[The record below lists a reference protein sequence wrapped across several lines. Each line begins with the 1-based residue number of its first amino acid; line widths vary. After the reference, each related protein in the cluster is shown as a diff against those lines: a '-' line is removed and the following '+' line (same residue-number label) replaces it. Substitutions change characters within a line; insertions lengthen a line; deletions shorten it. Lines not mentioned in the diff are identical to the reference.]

1 MDPLPARIGRYVVES
16 LVGVGGMG
24 QIYKAHDPDI
34 RRTVAIKLIS
44 TRLMSR
50 ADSADYIRRFR
61 REAETAARCAHPNI
75 ITIYD
80 FALHEG
86 EPFLAMEFVYGMSLR
101 EALEEKSAMAVP
113 DAIQVMLQVLD
124 ALDSAHEQGVIH
136 QDIKPANIML
146 TPQMK
151 AKVADFGISRFA
163 HMDVTSASSSMGTP
177 NYMSPEQC
185 RGAAVGPRSDLFSAG
200 ATLFEMVAGAPAFAG
215 ANAAEVT
222 YRIVNESLPA
232 LPAAVRSV
240 APRLQFVLE
249 RAMGKQPEN
258 RFESGHAMA
267 EALRQVLGDP
277 NGPETAEITR
287 LSIAE
292 AIAAIPTGPPVGQ
305 PDEPP
310 GGSPA
315 GPRAGPP
322 VGSGSESSAGSPIGP
337 PTDSSIPWPIEAG
350 TLQMLEQKLASY
362 VVGPIARIMVRAAA
376 GRTSSLEAL
385 CAELAASLPEGA
397 ERERF
402 RRDVAPLMPA
412 RRPPATDD
420 VPSHGHQGHALPEP
434 ELERA
439 QRAMTQYV
447 GPIARV
453 LVRQAARE
461 AQSVDGLWQA
471 LATHIEQPAERAAFL
486 RQRHD
491 QRA

>member
-1 MDPLPARIGRYVVES
+1 
-16 LVGVGGMG
+16 
-24 QIYKAHDPDI
+24 
-34 RRTVAIKLIS
+34 
-44 TRLMSR
+44 
-50 ADSADYIRRFR
+50 
-61 REAETAARCAHPNI
+61 
-75 ITIYD
+75 
-80 FALHEG
+80 
-86 EPFLAMEFVYGMSLR
+86 MEFVYGMSLR

-267 EALRQVLGDP
+267 EALRQILGDP

-287 LSIAE
+287 RPIAE
-292 AIAAIPTGPPVGQ
+292 ATAAMLTGPPVGQ

-310 GGSPA
+310 GGSP
-315 GPRAGPP
+315 AGPP

-350 TLQMLEQKLASY
+350 TLRMLEHKLASY

-420 VPSHGHQGHALPEP
+420 APSHGHEGHALPEP

-461 AQSVDGLWQA
+461 AQSIDGLWQA